1 MKLFTSQ
8 DANWWTGAVFIS
20 CLFWRHP
27 FIHCRGC
34 WASDI
39 MLHFSKSVLM
49 KKQTH
54 LHLGW
59 PQKEYILVNYSF
71 KNGLLKTS
79 QSDCSVESVRK
90 LFWIYYFLK
99 AHTSVFVI
107 SYFIDELLF
116 WNVGKNRCFK
126 TFEWLFITV
135 LSAGNTKT
143 NIKPADK
150 SETLTAIAKTEAAF
164 RHSSGFMEG

>member
-1 MKLFTSQ
+1 MVYWKQAKVIVQWNQCENYVLKL
-8 DANWWTGAVFIS
+8 
-20 CLFWRHP
+20 L
-27 FIHCRGC
+27 
-34 WASDI
+34 
-39 MLHFSKSVLM
+39 
-49 KKQTH
+49 
-54 LHLGW
+54 
-59 PQKEYILVNYSF
+59 
-71 KNGLLKTS
+71 
-79 QSDCSVESVRK
+79 
-90 LFWIYYFLK
+90 FLK

-116 WNVGKNRCFK
+116 WNVATNRCFK